1 MSIDNK
7 DNKPI
12 NDISDITPDKKNA
25 NKGTQRGR
33 GLLEKSI
40 RQYGAGRSI
49 VVDKGGHVIGGNK
62 TVDVAAQLDLPV
74 RVVETDGNELVV
86 VQRTDLDLDSS
97 EGRGLAIAD
106 NRTGEMGLEW
116 DTEALLDLS
125 ANGIVDLEQFW
136 KPDELEELFSY
147 EPENIIADNIDKDI
161 GDIKILNLYAG
172 IGGNRKLW
180 GDLKVTA
187 VEYNPE
193 IAKVYKDYFPNDE
206 VVIDN
211 AHDYLEKHFHE
222 YDFIW
227 SSPPCPTHSKMRK
240 NMLGSKLPIYPDMKL
255 WQEII
260 FLDGY
265 FKGKWVVENV
275 QTWYEPLIEPTK
287 IGRHY
292 YWSNFEITYDD
303 KEASK
308 EIELFDENV
317 FGEKK
322 WGYDLSGYRF
332 KSEYN
337 AKKILNNMVHPK
349 TGEAILKQAY
359 T

>member
-1 MSIDNK
+1 MSVNGNAKRIKSIADLA
-7 DNKPI
+7 
-12 NDISDITPDKKNA
+12 PDQQNA
-25 NKGTQRGR
+25 NRGTQRGR
-33 GLLEKSI
+33 GLLEKSL
-40 RQYGAGRSI
+40 RQYGAGRS
-49 VVDKGGHVIGGNK
+49 VLTDRDGNVIAGNK

-74 RVVETDGNELVV
+74 RVVETDGEELVV

-125 ANGIVDLEQFW
+125 ASGTVDLEEFW
-136 KPDELEELFSY
+136 KPEELEELFSY

-240 NMLGSKLPIYPDMKL
+240 NMLGSKSPIYPDMKL

-275 QTWYEPLIEPTK
+275 QTWYEPLIKPTK

-303 KEASK
+303 KEVSK
-308 EIELFDENV
+308 EIEMWGEDV

-322 WGYDLSGYRF
+322 WGYDLRGYRF

-337 AKKILNNMVHPK
+337 AKKILRNMVHPK